1 MHAQAETQQRA
12 ELRLAF
18 LRHLPKR
25 AEAIGR
31 RGRRFCRDGWDIN
44 GLSLL
49 YEDFA
54 PRPGR
59 PLDDEEKQLLTTLSG
74 MQGYLYEPVNSICRL
89 PNPSVPSEDFEPER
103 YPRGLSDPLAA
114 YFAAMNTGANQGDRL
129 ASLTR
134 LTMSNLNSVGRKFVM
149 GDFARQIG

>member
-49 YEDFA
+49 FDDVQRLA
-54 PRPGR
+54 GVSGR
-59 PLDDEEKQLLTTLSG
+59 YGVLEVSEQLLALEGLLGQFLSQESLPDLAANERIVQLLDDL
-74 MQGYLYEPVNSICRL
+74 
-89 PNPSVPSEDFEPER
+89 
-103 YPRGLSDPLAA
+103 
-114 YFAAMNTGANQGDRL
+114 
-129 ASLTR
+129 
-134 LTMSNLNSVGRKFVM
+134 
-149 GDFARQIG
+149 

>member
-49 YEDFA
+49 YEDVQRLA
-54 PRPGR
+54 GVSGR
-59 PLDDEEKQLLTTLSG
+59 YGVLEVSEQLLALESVMAEFLEREELPDAEANDRIVRLLDD
-74 MQGYLYEPVNSICRL
+74 
-89 PNPSVPSEDFEPER
+89 
-103 YPRGLSDPLAA
+103 LA
-114 YFAAMNTGANQGDRL
+114 
-129 ASLTR
+129 
-134 LTMSNLNSVGRKFVM
+134 
-149 GDFARQIG
+149 

>member
-49 YEDFA
+49 YEDV
-54 PRPGR
+54 
-59 PLDDEEKQLLTTLSG
+59 Q
-74 MQGYLYEPVNSICRL
+74 
-89 PNPSVPSEDFEPER
+89 
-103 YPRGLSDPLAA
+103 
-114 YFAAMNTGANQGDRL
+114 RL
-129 ASLTR
+129 AETASSGKAR
-134 LTMSNLNSVGRKFVM
+134 LRVKYIDNRGMEEVVEVGVGEPK
-149 GDFARQIG
+149 